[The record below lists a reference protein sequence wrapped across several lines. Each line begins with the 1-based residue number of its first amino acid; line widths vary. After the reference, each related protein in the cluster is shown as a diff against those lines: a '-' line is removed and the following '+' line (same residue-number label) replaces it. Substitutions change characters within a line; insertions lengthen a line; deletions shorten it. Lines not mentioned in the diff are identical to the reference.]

1 MGAHSWFRVPAL
13 PHSCVPSIL
22 GTQAPRNANFIQER
36 GNAECERIGKLNLS
50 SCEEMTQLW
59 CVMRGEVEGGIVD
72 KTWIWPQT
80 GFLPVDSYTTH
91 ARRGG
96 LVALWR
102 VDPACLISLYTHSA
116 GVMSCSPPTPTHTL
130 CRKAKQERRS
140 TGECEK
146 NLVQERGNAAKE
158 KPRSAGTHA
167 DLKLLYQMNN
177 RLKDGLNSLKS
188 LFNLLSLSF

>member
-59 CVMRGEVEGGIVD
+59 CVMRGEVEGGD
-72 KTWIWPQT
+72 CGQDMSLTT
-80 GFLPVDSYTTH
+80 NRLPASWLIHH
-91 ARRGG
+91 ARKTRGVSG
-96 LVALWR
+96 AVASW
-102 VDPACLISLYTHSA
+102 PSLPDQSVHHSA
-116 GVMSCSPPTPTHTL
+116 GVMSCSPTPTHTL

-146 NLVQERGNAAKE
+146 NLVQERGNAECEGKTKE
-158 KPRSAGTHA
+158 RGHTCRFEITLP
-167 DLKLLYQMNN
+167 NE
-177 RLKDGLNSLKS
+177 
-188 LFNLLSLSF
+188 